1 MIKPTRQIFLLII
14 AVVFLALVHIS
25 CESGGQK
32 IIIETD
38 MGDITVELYDSTP
51 LHRDNMIKLAKEGY
65 YDDLLFHRVIKG
77 FMVQGGDPNSRG
89 AAAGVPLGNGGPGYL
104 IDNEIGAPH
113 FKGTL
118 AAARTGG
125 ASNPTKQ
132 SSGSQF
138 YLVQGNVMTDAQLDQ
153 FEKRGGFTYN
163 AAQRE
168 KYKTI
173 GGTPALDNDYTVYGE
188 VISGMEVIDKI
199 AATPTAPGDRP
210 ITDVKMKIRLAN

>member
-1 MIKPTRQIFLLII
+1 MMKPTRQIFLLLI
-14 AVVFLALVHIS
+14 ATALIAMTQTS

-32 IIIETD
+32 ILIETD
-38 MGDITVELYDSTP
+38 LGNMTVELYDSTP
-51 LHRDNMIKLAKEGY
+51 LHRDNMIKLVEDGFY
-65 YDDLLFHRVIKG
+65 EDLLFHRVIKG

-89 AAAGVPLGNGGPGYL
+89 AAAGMALGSGGPGYT
-104 IDNEIGAPH
+104 IENEIGAPH

-125 ASNPTKQ
+125 ASNPTKK

-138 YLVQGNVMTDAQLDQ
+138 YLVQGNVLTDAQLDQ
-153 FEKRGGFTYN
+153 FEQRGGFTYN
-163 AAQRE
+163 PSQRE

-173 GGTPALDNDYTVYGE
+173 GGSPVLDNDYTVYGE
-188 VISGMEVIDKI
+188 VIEGIEVIDKI
-199 AATPTAPGDRP
+199 AAVQTAPGDRP

>member
-1 MIKPTRQIFLLII
+1 MMKPTRQLLLLFVAVGFLT
-14 AVVFLALVHIS
+14 LVQLS
-25 CESGGQK
+25 CKSGGQK
-32 IIIETD
+32 ILIETD
-38 MGDITVELYDSTP
+38 MGNITVELYDSTP
-51 LHRDNMIKLAKEGY
+51 LHRDNMIKLAKEGF

-89 AAAGVPLGNGGPGYL
+89 AAAGMPLGSGGPGYL

-138 YLVQGNVMTDAQLDQ
+138 YLVQGSVQSDASLDQ

-173 GGTPALDNDYTVYGE
+173 GGAPALDNDYTVFGE
-188 VISGMEVIDKI
+188 VVSGMEIIDKI
-199 AATPTAPGDRP
+199 AMTPTAPGDRP
-210 ITDVKMKIRLAN
+210 ITDIKMKISLAN